1 MASRMFRHH
10 FSDGTSGTLQRLIV
24 TTLHPLLPY
33 DPVIS
38 VHHNT
43 IWKKDNAAQASGT
56 FGGTGGCCATLLTCH
71 STCKEIKGVLQRWF
85 TNAETEM
92 GWKSLKTC
100 AMCRC
105 ESRSFSRIT
114 SPCAEKGH
122 KNGSHQG
129 WPKARDQTDTSGFTA
144 NQGST
149 PLAWGAIW
157 TAPKSKPS
165 QSSRFWDGAT
175 EQEQQK
181 KMVVWNVWLGHGHH
195 DEFCSK
201 TMVRSNH
208 KSYVY
213 AVCV

>member
-43 IWKKDNAAQASGT
+43 ICKKDNAAQASGT
-56 FGGTGGCCATLLTCH
+56 FGGAGGCCATLLTCH

-85 TNAETEM
+85 TNAG
-92 GWKSLKTC
+92 GWNGLK
-100 AMCRC
+100 
-105 ESRSFSRIT
+105 ESEDLCNVQVWIKIFFEDHYN
-114 SPCAEKGH
+114 PCAEKGH

-165 QSSRFWDGAT
+165 QSSRFWDG
-175 EQEQQK
+175 QRNKNRRK
-181 KMVVWNVWLGHGHH
+181 KWWSETF
-195 DEFCSK
+195 D
-201 TMVRSNH
+201 
-208 KSYVY
+208 
-213 AVCV
+213 